1 MNDTHRKIR
10 LIYTDMLMRKTAKER
25 LLMGFS
31 MFDFATKFLLNS
43 LRKQA
48 RLDCKHLTGQAPSS
62 DLREEVFL
70 RIYGQLPSGLSER
83 FRELPY

>member
-1 MNDTHRKIR
+1 MNDTDRKIR

-31 MFDFATKFLLNS
+31 MFDFATKFLLSS

-48 RLDCKHLTGQAPSS
+48 SS
-62 DLREEVFL
+62 LDLREEVFL

-83 FRELPY
+83 FRE